1 MLVVRSFK
9 RHVPVFLFIPSVGG
23 MEEEEI
29 GPMIINGL
37 GSLANMSALATLNL
51 KPLNPKA

>member
-37 GSLANMSALATLNL
+37 GSLANMSALVSLNL
-51 KPLNPKA
+51 TPKP